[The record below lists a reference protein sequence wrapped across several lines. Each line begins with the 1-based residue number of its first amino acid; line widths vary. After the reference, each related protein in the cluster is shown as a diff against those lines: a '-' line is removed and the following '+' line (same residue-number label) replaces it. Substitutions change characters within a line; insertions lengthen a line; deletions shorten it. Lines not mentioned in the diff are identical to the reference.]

1 MRYDI
6 VIHGGTV
13 ITVNPE
19 FEIISDGLICIS
31 DGRINRVDSRHRRG
45 NDTLPEA
52 HQFIDAT
59 GSVILPG
66 LVNTHNHMPMT
77 LFRGLADDLP
87 LQEWLEENIFPAEA
101 KYINPDSVSI
111 GARLACA
118 EMIMSG
124 TTTCCD
130 GYFLEDS
137 VAGAVAECGLR
148 AVLGQGV
155 IDYPAPGVPDPALN
169 IVAAEKF
176 VDKWLQ
182 VSPLI
187 RPSIFCHSPYTCSTA
202 TLQAAKKSADRRDLI
217 FQIHVAE
224 TRQECD
230 LIHTRHGMTPIQYLD
245 QIGVLDPNTL
255 LVHGVWVDGSDMEI
269 ITERGAG
276 VAHAPESNMKLAS
289 GVAPIPDL
297 IDRDIPVG
305 LGTDGCASNNNLD
318 LFETMDITAKLH
330 KVQRLDP
337 TTADAKAVLYMAT
350 MGGARAIGMARE
362 IGSIEV
368 DKCADLVILD
378 ANKPH
383 LIPMYHP
390 VSQVVYSARGSDV
403 TTVIIDGRIVLADGH
418 PTFFNMEKVISDT
431 VEFVETSNI
440 RRHST

>member
-6 VIHGGTV
+6 VIHGGIV

-19 FEIISDGLICIS
+19 FEIISDGLICIN
-31 DGRINRVDSRHRRG
+31 DGRINRVDSRHRRS
-45 NDTLPEA
+45 NDPLPQA
-52 HQFIDAT
+52 RQTIDAA

-101 KYINPDSVSI
+101 KYINPDSVGI

-137 VAGAVAECGLR
+137 VAGAVTECGLR
-148 AVLGQGV
+148 AILGQGV

-169 IVAAEKF
+169 ITAAEKF

-182 VSPLI
+182 ASPLI

-202 TLQAAKKSADRRDLI
+202 TLQAAKKAADRRDLI
-217 FQIHVAE
+217 FQIHAAE

-230 LIHTRHGMTPIQYLD
+230 LIHARHGTTPIQYLD
-245 QIGVLDPNTL
+245 RIGVLDTNTL
-255 LVHGVWVDGSDMEI
+255 LVHGVWIDGSDMEI
-269 ITERGAG
+269 IAETGAG

-289 GVAPIPDL
+289 GVAPLPDL
-297 IDRDIPVG
+297 IARGIPVG

-318 LFETMDITAKLH
+318 LFETMDIAAKLH

-350 MGGARAIGMARE
+350 MGGAQALGMGRE
-362 IGSIEV
+362 IGSVEAG
-368 DKCADLVILD
+368 KCADLIILD
-378 ANKPH
+378 STQPH

-403 TTVIIDGRIVLADGH
+403 KTVIIDGRIVLADGH
-418 PTFFNMEKVISDT
+418 PIAFDLGKVISDT
-431 VEFVETSNI
+431 AELVETSNI
-440 RRHST
+440 RGHSS

>member
-6 VIHGGTV
+6 VIHGGTI
-13 ITVNPE
+13 ITVNPDWD
-19 FEIISDGLICIS
+19 IIKDGLICIS
-31 DGRINRVDSRHRRG
+31 NGRISRVDSQRDRS
-45 NDTLPEA
+45 DSPLPEA
-52 HQFIDAT
+52 HQAIDAA

-87 LQEWLEENIFPAEA
+87 LQEWLESNIFPAEA
-101 KYINPDSVSI
+101 NYINSDSVGI
-111 GARLACA
+111 GTRLACA

-137 VAGAVAECGLR
+137 VAGAVFECGLR

-155 IDYPAPGVPDPALN
+155 IDYPAPGVPDPVKN
-169 IVAAEKF
+169 IAAAEEF
-176 VDKWLQ
+176 ADKWVQ
-182 VSPLI
+182 ASPLI
-187 RPSIFCHSPYTCSTA
+187 VPSIFCHSPYTCSTD
-202 TLQAAKKSADRRDLI
+202 TLQAAKKAADRRGLI

-230 LIHTRHGMTPIQYLD
+230 LIHTRRGTTPIQYLER
-245 QIGVLDPNTL
+245 IGVLDPNTL
-255 LVHGVWVDGSDMEI
+255 LVHGVWMDGSDMEI
-269 ITERGAG
+269 IADSGAA

-289 GVAPIPDL
+289 GVAPVPDL
-297 IDRDIPVG
+297 IARGIPVG

-337 TTADAKAVLYMAT
+337 TTADAKTALHMAT
-350 MGGARAIGMARE
+350 MGGAKAIGMAGE
-362 IGSIEV
+362 IGSIEAG
-368 DKCADLVILD
+368 KCADLIILD
-378 ANKPH
+378 AKQPH

-403 TTVIIDGRIVLADGH
+403 TTVIIDGRIVLRDGR
-418 PTFFNMEKVISDT
+418 PTAFDLEKILSDT
-431 VEFVETSNI
+431 VELVETYGI
-440 RRHST
+440 RGHST